1 MKSTTK
7 VALASG
13 LLVPHTNHLLRKHIM
28 ADHRPGM
35 APPYVDAPLPLP
47 LPRLIIDPNPIFL
60 RTINPDAHRN
70 VLQRQRP
77 QLAGLELLVGM
88 FQNVLTYH
96 IPWAVRKRRVARAGE
111 VLDRHRPLAIALGAT
126 VVSDRRE
133 DQPAAL
139 AFDALEDLVDVDVR
153 VVVAFEEEVC
163 IDADR
168 HVDHCRGFGCDFVV
182 RVLEVGQDDDVAGP
196 LGLFRDHFVD
206 FGVPGHADEEA
217 SQCFARFAKLML
229 QPCPPLRTPLVLMF
243 WS

>member
-7 VALASG
+7 VALAFG

-28 ADHRPGM
+28 ANHRPGM
-35 APPYVDAPLPLP
+35 APLYVDAPLPLP

-60 RTINPDAHRN
+60 RTINPNAHRN

-96 IPWAVRKRRVARAGE
+96 IPRAVRKRRVARAGE
-111 VLDRHRPLAIALGAT
+111 VLDRHRPLALALGAT

-139 AFDALEDLVDVDVR
+139 AFDALEDLVDVDVPFGAETTIDISR
-153 VVVAFEEEVC
+153 QNMEEFVSFEFESSSSPHI
-163 IDADR
+163 IDREREKIKLGDYYY
-168 HVDHCRGFGCDFVV
+168 FF
-182 RVLEVGQDDDVAGP
+182 DDV
-196 LGLFRDHFVD
+196 
-206 FGVPGHADEEA
+206 
-217 SQCFARFAKLML
+217 
-229 QPCPPLRTPLVLMF
+229 
-243 WS
+243 